1 MSPVSHKY
9 GLRQRGIAALT
20 AILVVALASIL
31 AVELAWEVNLDIRRT
46 ENMLLRDQAHQ
57 IALGAELMAIDE
69 LRNDFEE
76 DQEEGVPCDDLTE
89 RWNTD
94 LTFPVDGGT
103 VRGKLSGMQG
113 RINLNNLIITGS
125 NTVDSYKPF
134 ENLLTVLELDREIA
148 PKVLDWIDPDQI
160 AEFGGAED
168 GVYTSKSPPY
178 LTANTWFTTTTELLA
193 IDGIVDPAE
202 PDNSEFRLLERYV
215 AALPSG
221 TLMNVNTAEDPVLAS
236 FAESPSL
243 ASAERLRANRPYCEL
258 DVATGSGG
266 TSAYFWDDAQDVI
279 GAGNQA
285 FMTNN
290 LDVATYYFQLKV
302 AVTLGT
308 AQLTMYSLLYRDAQG
323 IVTTKLRYFGTK

>member
-1 MSPVSHKY
+1 MNPVSHKY

-202 PDNSEFRLLERYV
+202 PDNGVFKLLERYV

-221 TLMNVNTAEDPVLAS
+221 TKINVNTAEDPVLL
-236 FAESPSL
+236 SL
-243 ASAERLRANRPYCEL
+243 ATDGPGSANAEVLRANRPYSTIL
-258 DVATGSGG
+258 DGGSDNTDNAFMG
-266 TSAYFWDDAQDVI
+266 SAGDVI
-279 GAGNQA
+279 DPIWADA
-285 FMTNN
+285 N
-290 LDVATYYFQLKV
+290 LQCWTEYFQLKV